1 MKKSS
6 LWTLNSQVC
15 VQASRDLYFQVES
28 YKTKTAAA
36 LGGGVFMAL
45 LALLALYDLVAG
57 KGAVW
62 RSLQITSETLVW
74 MAAVL
79 GVTGTI
85 LLMVGVRRAR
95 QSDTGVRAKLDSME
109 REYESLIERKDAGI
123 RNSSGGG
130 DRSF

>member
-1 MKKSS
+1 MLEGNKVEPLDTQLASLRSS
-6 LWTLNSQVC
+6 I
-15 VQASRDLYFQVES
+15 RDLYFQIES

-45 LALLALYDLVAG
+45 LAMLAVYDLVAG

-79 GVTGTI
+79 GGAATI
-85 LLMVGVRRAR
+85 LLIVGARRAR
-95 QSDTGVRAKLDSME
+95 LSDTGVRAKLDSME
-109 REYESLIERKDAGI
+109 RQYEALIERKEAGT
-123 RNSSGGG
+123 RRSS
-130 DRSF
+130 